1 MSVCICACKRN
12 GGKKEERKSK
22 DTAENDDMKDR
33 ERKSVNAFHLFFVY
47 PNVDRVSVCGVCLYV
62 IILHLNWKL
71 NHK

>member
-47 PNVDRVSVCGVCLYV
+47 PKR
-62 IILHLNWKL
+62 
-71 NHK
+71 